1 MEAQRVKVLQLNQD
15 DAVALTDTGAFVRI
29 KKKPQMAIGQG
40 IYITSSDLMKTSFDF
55 SWIKQAMK
63 VAAISAVLVLLVLSN
78 SLSPMT
84 YAIISVDINPS
95 FQLSVDEDY
104 QVIKIESKN
113 ADGEALLEAY
123 DFNRGD
129 IASDVISD
137 LIALATEMSYIDEET
152 SEILIGAALS
162 KDAVKAHPE
171 ALENQTEKELADHV
185 IQEVLDHVDYTK
197 VGSYEIEVKSVPV
210 NAGKVKSAEEESLTI
225 GEYERTHHGEEVKSY
240 AKIQNGKAV
249 KEPNPNANPN
259 SNMNSN
265 SKDKDNPNTE
275 QPSTE
280 HNNNSNN
287 NGNNNN
293 GNNNN
298 GNHNGNKPNVQD
310 DPSTTE
316 TSSTTETPST
326 IENSDPSKWNEDTK
340 GDGNHKDDK
349 MDGSKDNGEDNSKGN
364 SKGNGHKK

>member
-55 SWIKQAMK
+55 SWIKQAVK
-63 VAAISAVLVLLVLSN
+63 VAAISAVLVLLILSN

-113 ADGEALLEAY
+113 ADGEALLKAY

-259 SNMNSN
+259 SNAKDKDDPSTEPPSSEPPSSEHPSTEPNSN
-265 SKDKDNPNTE
+265 SNDNSNG
-275 QPSTE
+275 
-280 HNNNSNN
+280 NN

-293 GNNNN
+293 D
-298 GNHNGNKPNVQD
+298 NHNGNKPN
-310 DPSTTE
+310 E
-316 TSSTTETPST
+316 
-326 IENSDPSKWNEDTK
+326 KDTK
-340 GDGNHKDDK
+340 GDGNHDDRGQSDENHGNSKDDN
-349 MDGSKDNGEDNSKGN
+349 KDN

>member
-55 SWIKQAMK
+55 SWIKQAVK

-259 SNMNSN
+259 SNA
-265 SKDKDNPNTE
+265 KDKDDPSTE
-275 QPSTE
+275 QPSSEHPSSEHPSTE
-280 HNNNSNN
+280 PNSNTNGNSNGNN

-293 GNNNN
+293 D
-298 GNHNGNKPNVQD
+298 NHNGNKPN
-310 DPSTTE
+310 E
-316 TSSTTETPST
+316 
-326 IENSDPSKWNEDTK
+326 KDTK
-340 GDGNHKDDK
+340 GDGNHDDRGQS
-349 MDGSKDNGEDNSKGN
+349 DENHGNSKEDNKDN

>member
-55 SWIKQAMK
+55 SWIKQAVK

-113 ADGEALLEAY
+113 ADGEALLKAY

-259 SNMNSN
+259 SNA
-265 SKDKDNPNTE
+265 KDKDDPSTE
-275 QPSTE
+275 QPSSEHPSSEHPSTE
-280 HNNNSNN
+280 PNSNTNGNSNGNN

-293 GNNNN
+293 D
-298 GNHNGNKPNVQD
+298 NHNGNKPN
-310 DPSTTE
+310 E
-316 TSSTTETPST
+316 
-326 IENSDPSKWNEDTK
+326 KDTK
-340 GDGNHKDDK
+340 GDGNHDDRGQS
-349 MDGSKDNGEDNSKGN
+349 DENHGNSKEDNKDN

>member
-55 SWIKQAMK
+55 SWIKRAVK
-63 VAAISAVLVLLVLSN
+63 AVAISAVLVLLILSN

-171 ALENQTEKELADHV
+171 ALENQTEKHDF
-185 IQEVLDHVDYTK
+185 
-197 VGSYEIEVKSVPV
+197 
-210 NAGKVKSAEEESLTI
+210 
-225 GEYERTHHGEEVKSY
+225 
-240 AKIQNGKAV
+240 
-249 KEPNPNANPN
+249 
-259 SNMNSN
+259 
-265 SKDKDNPNTE
+265 
-275 QPSTE
+275 
-280 HNNNSNN
+280 
-287 NGNNNN
+287 
-293 GNNNN
+293 
-298 GNHNGNKPNVQD
+298 
-310 DPSTTE
+310 
-316 TSSTTETPST
+316 
-326 IENSDPSKWNEDTK
+326 
-340 GDGNHKDDK
+340 
-349 MDGSKDNGEDNSKGN
+349 SKG
-364 SKGNGHKK
+364 SRHVRYAAA

>member
-55 SWIKQAMK
+55 SWIKQAVK

-259 SNMNSN
+259 SNA
-265 SKDKDNPNTE
+265 KDKDDPSSEPPSTEQPSSE

-280 HNNNSNN
+280 PNSNSNNNSNGNGNSNDNN

-293 GNNNN
+293 D
-298 GNHNGNKPNVQD
+298 NHNGNKPN
-310 DPSTTE
+310 E
-316 TSSTTETPST
+316 
-326 IENSDPSKWNEDTK
+326 KDTK
-340 GDGNHKDDK
+340 GDGKRDDRGQSDENH
-349 MDGSKDNGEDNSKGN
+349 GNSKDN